1 MKSFSALLGLSL
13 FFSLQAQAL
22 FTHHI
27 IQEPTDGGKVK
38 YTVIEEDLSLRD
50 KPDQI
55 SQYVIFKKISFAND
69 PNIMTEAMKYSVGLK
84 DMTNSFL
91 KDFDTPMAPPP
102 PPPPAAKP
110 LWTAIKNTW
119 TAQDEKDYQTWFEAT
134 VTTEFNK
141 GTALLA
147 DCADVALLFRWA
159 YAHDKKLPVANTLS
173 GSGKLFGHFS
183 SSSNWD
189 KLPSDPD
196 WRKDERFKQAMRY
209 LFDNAYTQSVFT
221 DLYPTQINSTYVHPG
236 SIYMIIREKSGHAQ
250 TIHKIDAKNAGMR
263 SLWGNEP
270 SAESI
275 YSSYFIWEPAVKNL
289 FGSWRWPVYQD
300 GAWKLI
306 SAKNMPGYSDEQFA
320 KRKDLGEDLFQ
331 VWVLSG
337 LGLVDF
343 EEVKIS
349 REIQTVKEAIEY
361 RIKTTAIAAMICGY
375 TPCNTSGAD
384 YDNHSTNSRDARLLQ
399 SQAALL
405 KTVASAGGINA
416 DSVVHAIAKADVA
429 GIVIQGFPYTFKD
442 FIFSEALLKNIKPEA
457 NLTFNQRWGLN
468 QFTSKT
474 AQFKMLE
481 QQLKINLLERMDAA
495 DSASYYCVT
504 KTCDPSSATIT
515 ALSTAQ
521 VDRGFVALANQLIP
535 LVNEPEINQ
544 GTLLEETYE
553 AYRDVDASSSY
564 PERVTSPLCE
574 NPVQCTM
581 FDVIWSPGALNRVKT
596 WKSQPID
603 SPASRWGL

>member
-1 MKSFSALLGLSL
+1 MTLNA
-13 FFSLQAQAL
+13 QAQ
-22 FTHHI
+22 FTHHL
-27 IQEPTDGGKVK
+27 IQEPTDGGQIK
-38 YTVIEEDLSLRD
+38 YTVIEEDLSLRNN
-50 KPDQI
+50 PDQI
-55 SQYVIFKKISFAND
+55 SQYVIYKKVSVAND
-69 PNIMTEAMKYSVGLK
+69 LNIMTEALK
-84 DMTNSFL
+84 HSKALNDMTNSFL
-91 KDFDTPMAPPP
+91 KEFDSPMAPPP

-119 TAQDEKDYQTWFEAT
+119 SAQDEKDYQAWIETNAS
-134 VTTEFNK
+134 TEFNK

-183 SSSNWD
+183 SSAAWD

-209 LFDNAYTQSVFT
+209 LFDNAYTGSIYS

-236 SIYMIIREKSGHAQ
+236 SIYMIIRQTSGHAQ
-250 TIHKIDAKNAGMR
+250 TIHKIDTQNAGMR

-270 SAESI
+270 SAEKI

-300 GAWKLI
+300 GAWKLV

-320 KRKDLGEDLFQ
+320 KRKELGEDLFQ
-331 VWVLSG
+331 TWVLSG

-343 EEVKIS
+343 EEVKMT
-349 REIQTVKEAIEY
+349 REIQTVKEALEY
-361 RIKTTAIAAMICGY
+361 RIDTTALAAMICGY
-375 TPCNTSGAD
+375 TPCNPSGTD

-399 SQAALL
+399 SQVALL
-405 KTVASAGGINA
+405 KTVQAAGGLNA
-416 DSVVHAIAKADVA
+416 ASVQNAIAKAKID
-429 GIVIQGFPYTFKD
+429 GILLQGFPYTFKD
-442 FIFSEALLKNIKPEA
+442 FIFSEALLKNIKSEA

-468 QFTSKT
+468 QIPSKW

-481 QQLKINLLERMDAA
+481 QQLKINLIKRTETVDNANYYCIKKACDMG
-495 DSASYYCVT
+495 SASIV
-504 KTCDPSSATIT
+504 
-515 ALSTAQ
+515 ALNTSQ
-521 VDRGFVALANQLIP
+521 IDRAFVSLANQLIP
-535 LVNEPEINQ
+535 LVAETEINQ

-553 AYRDVDASSSY
+553 AYRDLEASNYY
-564 PERVTSPLCE
+564 PEDIVSPLCE
-574 NPVQCTM
+574 NPQQCTM
-581 FDVIWSPGALNRVKT
+581 YDVIWSPGGLNRVKT
-596 WKSQPID
+596 WTSQPTD
-603 SPASRWGL
+603 SARSRWGL